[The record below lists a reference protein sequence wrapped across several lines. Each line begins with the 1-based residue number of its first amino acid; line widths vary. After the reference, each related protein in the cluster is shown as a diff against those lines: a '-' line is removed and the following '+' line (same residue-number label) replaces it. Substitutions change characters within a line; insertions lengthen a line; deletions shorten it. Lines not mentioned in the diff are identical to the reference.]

1 MTHKAI
7 SISVGARSMLALF
20 ALGLLLIAFSSAWQ
34 LREDAHRRAAQTDTE
49 LDAIPLLYAG
59 PLAYSL
65 RQQAEQPEAVSGL
78 LHHILTRHH
87 LRSVELQTGSGQQ
100 FRALS
105 DDDAKPGRSAR
116 FPLADAGELRLQTA
130 AASMG
135 DTLRRD
141 PLLRTTLI
149 HLLLMT
155 LLGLC
160 AALLVDRLLLRHL
173 QRLSDQARR
182 FDPTLPPQ
190 SLSWIDADQARPREV
205 LQLEQAIDHVRISLG
220 DELHREQSRGREL
233 REEIAR
239 QHRALQQAERSL
251 EAKRR
256 ELASLERNDTLT
268 GVANRREFDQAL
280 RREFKRA
287 QRDQGRLALA
297 IIDVDHLK
305 PFNEQ
310 HGRAAG
316 DEVLRRLARLLAEHF
331 QRDTDVVAR
340 LGGEEFAVLL
350 PGFDAESAQGLLEV
364 LRDTWRALGLPHGA
378 LPDDALTDDI
388 VTISAGLAAYQPGHP
403 YLSPQALMQAADE
416 ALYLAKHMGRD
427 RLCLAS

>member
-20 ALGLLLIAFSSAWQ
+20 VFGMLLVALSSGWQ
-34 LREDAHRRAAQTDTE
+34 LREDTRQRAARTDAE
-49 LDAIPLLYAG
+49 LSAIPLLYAG

-65 RQQAEQPEAVSGL
+65 QQEHRPEAVRGL
-78 LHHILTRHH
+78 LRHILTRHN
-87 LRSVELQTGSGQQ
+87 LRSVELQTRGGEQ

-105 DDDAKPGRSAR
+105 DDDAEPGQSAE
-116 FPLADAGELRLQTA
+116 FSLADSGELRLQATA
-130 AASMG
+130 ATMG

-141 PLLRTTLI
+141 PLLRSTLI
-149 HLLLMT
+149 HLAMVT
-155 LLGLC
+155 ALGIG
-160 AALLVDRLLLRHL
+160 AALLLDRWLLRHL
-173 QRLSDQARR
+173 RRLSDQASR
-182 FDPTLPPQ
+182 FDPTLPPP
-190 SLSWIDADQARPREV
+190 SLGWLEPGETRPREL
-205 LQLEQAIDHVRISLG
+205 LQLEQAIDHVRTSLG

-233 REEIAR
+233 REEISR

-256 ELASLERNDTLT
+256 ELASMERHDALT
-268 GVANRREFDQAL
+268 GIANRREFDLAL

-297 IIDVDHLK
+297 ILDVDHLK
-305 PFNEQ
+305 PFNDR

-350 PGFDAESAQGLLEV
+350 PGFDAESAQGLMES
-364 LRDTWRALGLPHGA
+364 LREAWRALALPHGA
-378 LPDDALTDDI
+378 LPEEAMTADV
-388 VTISAGLAAYQPGHP
+388 VTVSAGLAAYQPGHP